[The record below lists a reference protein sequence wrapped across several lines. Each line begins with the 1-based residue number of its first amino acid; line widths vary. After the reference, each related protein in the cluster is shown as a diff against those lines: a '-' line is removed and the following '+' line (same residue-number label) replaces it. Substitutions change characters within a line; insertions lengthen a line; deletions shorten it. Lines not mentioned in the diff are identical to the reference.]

1 VPGLAGIVSKH
12 LLPESKG
19 TLDAMIKCMMHR
31 PFYRSGVSADQQ
43 LGLQCGWVSE
53 AGSFADCLP
62 VWNERRD
69 ICLFFSG
76 EEFAEQSELD
86 RLRGRGHEFDGR
98 NASYLVHWYEEE
110 GVKFLEKLNGGFSG
124 VILDLREGKVVLFND
139 RFGLGRM
146 HVHENEDGFYFS
158 SEAKSLLKVLPEL
171 RQLDPR
177 SLGEYFSIA
186 CILQNRTMFSGIAL
200 LPPGSAW
207 TFRPGQ
213 PAEKRLY
220 FRVEQWE
227 QQPVLG
233 EAEYYGRLKETW
245 PRILSRYLRGPQR
258 VALSLTG
265 GVDSRL
271 ILAWARCPTGAL
283 PCYTFGGPYRECAD
297 VKISRE
303 VARICGQP
311 HQTIPVDGVFIS
323 EYPRLAEQTVYLSDG
338 TVELTAAIDLYIQ
351 QKARAIAPARVTG
364 TNGGEILRSL
374 VAFKP
379 MRLRA
384 DLFAGELRHS
394 IGVASETYAGE
405 LTGRRLSFTAF
416 KQAPWFMCSKFIVE
430 RSEVMLRMPYFDNDL
445 VSLVYQ
451 APPTLRDDNALS
463 LRLIAEGCPGLRQVR
478 TDRGIALGR
487 APGVGR
493 ARHLMEEFTF
503 KAEYAYDYGMPQ
515 WLAKADHAFAPLHL
529 ERLFLGRHKFYHF
542 RVWFRDQL
550 APYLKEVLL
559 SQRAR
564 TRSYINGEFLDKMIR
579 DHCDGRAN
587 YTLEIHRVLAVE
599 LLQRKLIDPE

>member
-1 VPGLAGIVSKH
+1 MV
-12 LLPESKG
+12 
-19 TLDAMIKCMMHR
+19 KCMMHR
-31 PFYRSGVSADQQ
+31 PFYRAGVSADQN
-43 LGLQCGWVSE
+43 LGLQCGWVCE

-69 ICLFFSG
+69 VCLFFSG
-76 EEFAEQSELD
+76 EEFAEQAELD
-86 RLRGRGHEFDGR
+86 RLRATGHDFDGR

-110 GVKFLEKLNGGFSG
+110 GLSFLEKLNGGFSG

-146 HVHENEDGFYFS
+146 HFHENEDGFYFS

-171 RQLDPR
+171 RQLDLR
-177 SLGEYFSIA
+177 SVGEYFSCA
-186 CILQNRTMFSGIAL
+186 CILQNRTLFSGIAL

-207 TFRPGQ
+207 TFRPRQ
-213 PAEKRLY
+213 PAEKQLY

-227 QQPVLG
+227 QQPILG
-233 EAEYYGRLKETW
+233 EAEYYARLKEIW
-245 PRILSRYLRGPQR
+245 PQILSRYLRGPQR

-271 ILAWARCPTGAL
+271 ILAWARHPTGDL

-303 VARICGQP
+303 VARICSQP
-311 HQTIPVDGVFIS
+311 HQTIQVDGEFIS

-338 TVELTAAIDLYIQ
+338 SVELTAAIDLYIQ

-384 DLFAGELRHS
+384 DLFAGEFRHY
-394 IGVASETYAGE
+394 IEAAAETYAGE
-405 LTGRRLSFTAF
+405 LIGRRLSFTAF

-430 RSEVMLRMPYFDNDL
+430 RSEVTLRMPYFDNEL

-451 APPTLRDDNALS
+451 APPTSRDDNALS
-463 LRLIAEGCPGLRQVR
+463 LRLIAEGCPGLRHLG

-487 APGVGR
+487 VSGVGQ
-493 ARHLMEEFTF
+493 ARRLVEEFMF

-515 WLAKADHAFAPLHL
+515 WLAKADHAFASLHL

-550 APYLKEVLL
+550 AQYLQDILL
-559 SQRAR
+559 SRRAR
-564 TRSYINGEFLDKMIR
+564 ARSYLEGRILEKMVKG
-579 DHCDGRAN
+579 HVNGRAN
-587 YTLEIHRVLAVE
+587 YTLEIHRVLALE
-599 LLQRKLIDPE
+599 LLQRQLIEQG